1 MPHTPGSNTKHNA
14 TDKQR
19 TTPANEFATLGEAAT
34 GKAWDGGNAPL
45 GPGASISSGFG
56 GLGLDGIIG
65 SMDASGAAASLPGD
79 GSSGVMSGD
88 SAGEGER
95 GEDGRSDGAAEM
107 VVEGED

>member
-1 MPHTPGSNTKHNA
+1 M
-14 TDKQR
+14 
-19 TTPANEFATLGEAAT
+19 
-34 GKAWDGGNAPL
+34 